1 MTDEA
6 AIIYAYNYYLL
17 PCLSTVEQTLDW
29 FGGGCLVR
37 LAWFILSRMIDDIH
51 YTYRI
56 VNHENDNQDEY
67 GSSTLSTEIVR
78 ECLMKQQLGG
88 LEDLPRLSSCRSVWC
103 IIKLWWYNN
112 KLWVAT
118 RTGYAW
124 VNAVRWMPTLTLMP
138 SGECRHSYRWWH
150 NLGTLD
156 AQPRDFGRSLFTY
169 QYMIECTGKMARSM
183 IQQ

>member
-118 RTGYAW
+118 RTGFAW
-124 VNAVRWMPTLTLMP
+124 VNAMP
-138 SGECRHSYRWWH
+138 SGECRHSHSCRQVNVDTHIVGGTTLGLWTH

-156 AQPRDFGRSLFTY
+156 ARYSHTN
-169 QYMIECTGKMARSM
+169 IW
-183 IQQ
+183 